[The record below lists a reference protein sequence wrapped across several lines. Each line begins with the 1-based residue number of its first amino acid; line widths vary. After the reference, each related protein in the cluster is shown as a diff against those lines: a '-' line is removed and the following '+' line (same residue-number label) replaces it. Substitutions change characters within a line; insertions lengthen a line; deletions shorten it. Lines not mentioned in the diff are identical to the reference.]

1 MRVASASLVLAS
13 IHPTLTGGNRKKA
26 AIHSRCFPMLKQ
38 K

>member
-13 IHPTLTGGNRKKA
+13 IHLILTGGNRKKA
-26 AIHSRCFPMLKQ
+26 AIDSRYFPILKP